1 MFLYRI
7 HTFFKGGKLRYI
19 LLILSLVIWL
29 AIGRFGLGL
38 GSIIDLIHFASVPL
52 LASYLLIFRPA
63 NLRKNIAPY
72 FTFFVFITLLVTAYL
87 IAFSRTISYVR
98 INWFE
103 LPVAVYFL
111 LSVYTILFLL
121 DKFIDSA
128 LSAALRI
135 NTKKTITKSSIKT
148 ILRVSIL
155 FFAIIPYLVAV
166 FTTHWIKF
174 EDGASPKQ
182 LMDLNYRLVSFHATD
197 GAKLQ
202 GWFIPST
209 TRLSDSSVIIVP
221 GRNLSKNLFLPY
233 AKVLSSSGYN
243 VFLIDLRGN
252 GGSSGHKYSFG
263 IEEANDVVGAVDY
276 LRNNCPESSKYVFG
290 FGISE
295 GASALVAA
303 ASRDE
308 RFTGIVIDSTCG
320 YEFSFP
326 VWLSDFLPGWM
337 EKTLLKVTRTV
348 FLVDIGQSMW
358 ETKDLYE
365 NISQI
370 SPCPVLVTNSLKNGK
385 LDRAKTVE
393 LYTQAKDPKMLWLSP
408 PDTND
413 DISIGNQSD
422 YFKNI
427 LELFDFGR
435 TKQQTGQW
443 RTIHNNPT

>member
-1 MFLYRI
+1 MLNSMTCSSRCL
-7 HTFFKGGKLRYI
+7 TFPAR
-19 LLILSLVIWL
+19 
-29 AIGRFGLGL
+29 R
-38 GSIIDLIHFASVPL
+38 
-52 LASYLLIFRPA
+52 FRPA
-63 NLRKNIAPY
+63 NILKNIAPY

-87 IAFSRTISYVR
+87 IAFSRMISYVR
-98 INWFE
+98 VNWFE

-128 LSAALRI
+128 LSAVLRI
-135 NTKKTITKSSIKT
+135 NTKKTIVKISIKT
-148 ILRVSIL
+148 LLRVSIL
-155 FFAIIPYLVAV
+155 FFAVIPYLVAV

-182 LMDLNYRLVSFHATD
+182 LLDLNYRQVSFNAKD
-197 GAKLQ
+197 GAKLE

-263 IEEANDVVGAVDY
+263 IEEANDVIGAVDY
-276 LRNNCPESSKYVFG
+276 LTNYCSESSKYIFG

-303 ASRDE
+303 ASRDD

-320 YEFSFP
+320 YEFSYP

-337 EKTLLKVTRTV
+337 EKTLLKVTKSV
-348 FLVDIGQSMW
+348 FLADIGQNMW
-358 ETKDLYE
+358 GTKDLYE
-365 NISQI
+365 KISQI

-385 LDRAKTVE
+385 ADRAQTVE

-413 DISIGNQSD
+413 DINISNQSD

-427 LELFDFGR
+427 LELFDFGK
-435 TKQQTGQW
+435 TKQQTDQW
-443 RTIHNNPT
+443 RTSPKNPT

>member
-1 MFLYRI
+1 
-7 HTFFKGGKLRYI
+7 LRYF
-19 LLILSLVIWL
+19 LLIFSLAIWL

-38 GSIIDLIHFASVPL
+38 DSVIDLIHFASVPL

-63 NLRKNIAPY
+63 NILKNISPY
-72 FTFFVFITLLVTAYL
+72 CTFFIFITLLVTAYL
-87 IAFSRTISYVR
+87 IAFSRTIAYVR
-98 INWFE
+98 VNWFE

-111 LSVYTILFLL
+111 LLTYIILFLL

-128 LSAALRI
+128 LSSAMRI
-135 NTKKTITKSSIKT
+135 NKKKTIVKTSIKT
-148 ILRVSIL
+148 LLRVSIL

-182 LMDLNYRLVSFHATD
+182 LLDLNYRQVAFHAKD
-197 GAKLQ
+197 GAKLE

-263 IEEANDVVGAVDY
+263 IDEANDVVGAVDY
-276 LRNNCPESSKYVFG
+276 LRNYCSESSKYVFG

-303 ASRDE
+303 ASRDD
-308 RFTGIVIDSTCG
+308 RFTGIVIDSTAG

-337 EKTLLKVTRTV
+337 EKTLLKVTKSV
-348 FLVDIGQSMW
+348 FVADIGQSMW
-358 ETKDLYE
+358 GTKDLYE
-365 NISQI
+365 KISQI

-385 LDRAKTVE
+385 SDRAQTLE

-408 PDTND
+408 PNNND
-413 DISIGNQSD
+413 EINLGNEQD

-427 LELFDFGR
+427 FELFDLGK
-435 TKQQTGQW
+435 TKQQTDRW
-443 RTIHNNPT
+443 RTGHNNPT

>member
-1 MFLYRI
+1 
-7 HTFFKGGKLRYI
+7 LRYI
-19 LLILSLVIWL
+19 LLILSLAIWL
-29 AIGRFGLGL
+29 AIGRFGLGFD
-38 GSIIDLIHFASVPL
+38 SVIDLIHFASVPL
-52 LASYLLIFRPA
+52 LASYLVIFRPA
-63 NLRKNIAPY
+63 NIIKNISPY
-72 FTFFVFITLLVTAYL
+72 CTFFVFITLLVTAYL

-98 INWFE
+98 VNWFE

-111 LSVYTILFLL
+111 LSTYIILFLL

-128 LSAALRI
+128 LSSMLRI
-135 NTKKTITKSSIKT
+135 NTKKTIIKSSIKT
-148 ILRVSIL
+148 LLRISIL
-155 FFAIIPYLVAV
+155 FFAVIPYLVAV

-182 LMDLNYRLVSFHATD
+182 LLDLNYRQVSFNAKD
-197 GAKLQ
+197 GAKLE

-263 IEEANDVVGAVDY
+263 IEEANDVIGAVDY
-276 LRNNCPESSKYVFG
+276 LTNYCSESSKYVFG

-303 ASRDE
+303 ASRDD

-320 YEFSFP
+320 YEFSYP

-337 EKTLLKVTRTV
+337 EKALLKVTKSV
-348 FLVDIGQSMW
+348 FLADIGQPMW
-358 ETKDLYE
+358 NTKDFYE
-365 NISQI
+365 KISQI
-370 SPCPVLVTNSLKNGK
+370 SPCPVLVTNSLRNGK
-385 LDRAKTVE
+385 ADRAQTVE
-393 LYTQAKDPKMLWLSP
+393 LYTQAKDPKMLWLNP
-408 PDTND
+408 PDKNGE
-413 DISIGNQSD
+413 INIGNEGD

-427 LELFDFGR
+427 LDLFDLGR
-435 TKQQTGQW
+435 TKQQTDRW
-443 RTIHNNPT
+443 RTIPKNPT